1 MRVSVRDLKA
11 HLSQYLAQAG
21 TGEPIEIT
29 SHRRVVARLVGVA
42 GAEHAGVARLLAT
55 GLAQW
60 AGGKPRGAA
69 VRLTSGGRLVSDLLL
84 EDRG

>member
-1 MRVSVRDLKA
+1 
-11 HLSQYLAQAG
+11 LSRYLAEAKE
-21 TGEPIEIT
+21 GEPIEIT

-55 GLAQW
+55 GAAEW

-69 VRLTSGGRLVSDLLL
+69 VSLSSRGKNVSEMLL

>member
-11 HLSQYLAQAG
+11 HLSRYLAEAG
-21 TGEPIEIT
+21 AGERIEIT

-55 GLAQW
+55 GAAEW

-69 VRLTSGGRLVSDLLL
+69 VTLPSRGKTVSELLL

>member
-1 MRVSVRDLKA
+1 
-11 HLSQYLAQAG
+11 
-21 TGEPIEIT
+21 
-29 SHRRVVARLVGVA
+29 VARLVGVA

>member
-1 MRVSVRDLKA
+1 MRISVSDLKA
-11 HLSQYLAQAG
+11 HLSRYLAEVGAG
-21 TGEPIEIT
+21 ERIEIT

-55 GLAQW
+55 GAAEW

-69 VRLTSGGRLVSDLLL
+69 VSLPSRGTNVSAMLL

>member
-11 HLSQYLAQAG
+11 HLSRYLAKAG
-21 TGEPIEIT
+21 AGERIEIT
-29 SHRRVVARLVGVA
+29 SHGRVIARLVGVA
-42 GAEHAGVARLLAT
+42 GAEHAGVARLLAS
-55 GLAQW
+55 GAAEW

-69 VRLTSGGRLVSDLLL
+69 VTLPSRGKTVSETLL